1 MSKSFSPQSPRSLP
15 PCRLCGKDNKNS
27 PFSKLSFTWQS
38 PNSLLHSPTSQT
50 HLNMQLVQVYSVLM
64 CCLETNS
71 DAVFC
76 RREFCHSQL
85 VKEDGCLLICQTD
98 FKRILYTELGQKC
111 SKSETHLVVAN
122 LLHPCLM
129 SSPEE
134 GNCLRADFAPSLAR
148 AIHCGDLHGEV
159 GPSRLAWSRGQRVRL

>member
-1 MSKSFSPQSPRSLP
+1 MWQGQQELTIFQIEFDLAITKS
-15 PCRLCGKDNKNS
+15 NV
-27 PFSKLSFTWQS
+27 TM
-38 PNSLLHSPTSQT
+38 LHSPTSQI

-76 RREFCHSQL
+76 RWKFCHSQL
-85 VKEDGCLLICQTD
+85 VKEDGSLLICQTD

-111 SKSETHLVVAN
+111 SKSETHLVVTN

-129 SSPEE
+129 PRPEE

-148 AIHCGDLHGEV
+148 AINCGDLHREV
-159 GPSRLAWSRGQRVRL
+159 GPSRWAWMRGQRVRLCK

>member
-1 MSKSFSPQSPRSLP
+1 M
-15 PCRLCGKDNKNS
+15 
-27 PFSKLSFTWQS
+27 
-38 PNSLLHSPTSQT
+38 LHSPTSQI

-76 RREFCHSQL
+76 RWKFCHSQL
-85 VKEDGCLLICQTD
+85 VKEDGSLLICQTD
-98 FKRILYTELGQKC
+98 FKRILYTELGQMC
-111 SKSETHLVVAN
+111 SNSETHLVVTN

-129 SSPEE
+129 PCPEE

-148 AIHCGDLHGEV
+148 AIHRGDAHGEV
-159 GPSRLAWSRGQRVRL
+159 GPSRLAWSRGQRVRLCRSELIVRSRVSNPPGQVSVLCSSRQRWSSRGRIFA